1 MGSLSESL
9 AIKGRRQDKAEARI
23 KEIWTDERERVCVG
37 CVCVCVCVC
46 KRKRRRERERGMW
59 LSAFRKFNKE

>member
-1 MGSLSESL
+1 MGGLSGSL

-23 KEIWTDERERVCVG
+23 KEIWIDERERVWCV

>member
-37 CVCVCVCVC
+37 CVCVCV
-46 KRKRRRERERGMW
+46 RERGGEKG
-59 LSAFRKFNKE
+59 REECG